1 MIWNYCLNKKGVKED
16 FPFDEETLVFKVMG
30 KIFVLIPL
38 EKIPLQINVKCN
50 PEKAIELRERFDNV
64 QPGWHM
70 NKNYWNT
77 IIVDDNIRWS
87 DLKEWIDHSYDEVVN
102 NLKRSDKEKLKKF
115 YQSVEHKK

>member
-30 KIFVLIPL
+30 KIFVLISL

-102 NLKRSDKEKLKKF
+102 NLKRSDKEKLKKN
-115 YQSVEHKK
+115 

>member
-1 MIWNYCLNKKGVKED
+1 MNVEAIWTYCLNKKGARED

-50 PEKAIELRERFDNV
+50 PGKAIELRERFDNV
-64 QPGWHM
+64 QPGWYM

-77 IIVDDNIRWS
+77 IIVDDNIGWS

-102 NLKRSDKEKLKKF
+102 SLTKPDREKLKKF
-115 YQSVEHKK
+115 